1 MKKAGISPSLCRNDR
16 LMQDSLGPADGMHTG
31 MKPDPGG
38 WGYPSEGRRLHLN
51 NIKAP
56 HRSVCGSMSNECI
69 CSDGFRPSHSF
80 DRVAGKRA
88 RGVCE

>member
-16 LMQDSLGPADGMHTG
+16 LMQDSLGPAHGMHMG

-51 NIKAP
+51 NIKA
-56 HRSVCGSMSNECI
+56 HTGRC
-69 CSDGFRPSHSF
+69 
-80 DRVAGKRA
+80 VARFQTNVSA
-88 RGVCE
+88 